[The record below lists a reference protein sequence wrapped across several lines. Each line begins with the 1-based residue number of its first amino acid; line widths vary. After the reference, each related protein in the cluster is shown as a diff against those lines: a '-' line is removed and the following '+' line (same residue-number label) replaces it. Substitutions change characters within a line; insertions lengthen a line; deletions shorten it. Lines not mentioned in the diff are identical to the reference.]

1 MFIGPGGLRS
11 AGGPDV
17 VRVAVVV
24 AVVVAGGAVGTV
36 GAASAGGWN
45 LSRGVDAIRGRCASC
60 FAASSVFPSR
70 HTVPLLVTLVTSTKG
85 AEPTAGEELALVF
98 DVVLIMESLRADN
111 LSFEVSDLE
120 TNKDDEVDVDG
131 QAAATRMVRNAMGAD
146 HNCFS
151 LA

>member
-1 MFIGPGGLRS
+1 MFIGPGGLRE

-24 AVVVAGGAVGTV
+24 AVAVAGGAGGAVG
-36 GAASAGGWN
+36 AASVGGWN

-60 FAASSVFPSR
+60 FAASSFSPSR
-70 HTVPLLVTLVTSTKG
+70 STVPLLVTLVTKRCSG
-85 AEPTAGEELALVF
+85 LRCSAHRGE
-98 DVVLIMESLRADN
+98 LRADN

-120 TNKDDEVDVDG
+120 TYKDDEVDVDG
-131 QAAATRMVRNAMGAD
+131 QAAVTRMVRNAMWAD